1 MNAFLNRE
9 AGMSWLALG
18 VILCS
23 AQRNRMGR
31 RRAFFRFRTGRSR
44 AIFVLFREDVAC
56 AVGNGI
62 EVEVRHAVYPE
73 RRFLLHFGL
82 GESLVPG
89 ALRQPVKKKES
100 SNKFPLEKTEDYG
113 TLIHV
118 PKL

>member
-1 MNAFLNRE
+1 MEAFLNRK
-9 AGMSWLALG
+9 AKMSCLVLG

-73 RRFLLHFGL
+73 RHFLLHFGF

-89 ALRQPVKKKES
+89 ALRQPVKKRGIFK
-100 SNKFPLEKTEDYG
+100 
-113 TLIHV
+113 
-118 PKL
+118 